1 MAGSE
6 TFSDAG
12 ACSFACALRS
22 PTPAEATA
30 GDRAMEHGAGQTSL
44 ALRLGFAAATF
55 FLLAVAL
62 AAASGLS

>member
-1 MAGSE
+1 
-6 TFSDAG
+6 
-12 ACSFACALRS
+12 
-22 PTPAEATA
+22 
-30 GDRAMEHGAGQTSL
+30 MEHGAGQTSL